1 MTYARSVLVIH
12 NIAHQVRLFFVTYL
26 LCPMYWILLV
36 AVIGNIAITNIY
48 CAFFVPIVGGSCLG
62 FCLAF
67 PNLISTKGFI
77 VVVVNGKLYTPFEG
91 VGIVRYMYNRLY
103 IA

>member
-12 NIAHQVRLFFVTYL
+12 NIAHQVKIVFRYYYL

-48 CAFFVPIVGGSCLG
+48 CAFFCPRCWWILFG
-62 FCLAF
+62 FLSSL
-67 PNLISTKGFI
+67 PQLD
-77 VVVVNGKLYTPFEG
+77 
-91 VGIVRYMYNRLY
+91 
-103 IA
+103 